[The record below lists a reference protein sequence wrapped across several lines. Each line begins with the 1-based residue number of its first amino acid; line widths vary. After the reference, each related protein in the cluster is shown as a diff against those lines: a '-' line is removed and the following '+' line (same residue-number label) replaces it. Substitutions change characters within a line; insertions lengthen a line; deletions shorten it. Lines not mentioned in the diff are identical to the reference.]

1 MKLTCI
7 HIFTLLIDTTTC
19 GKTKGECYGPPV
31 PMSGLEA
38 GVIAASFVCVL
49 VFVCCLIAYTYRSHI
64 KKNTLSQRSHGTF
77 AYTTGIQQQQ
87 QTYSEPRVAYEN
99 PSAYTNATRPIY
111 NNDEKRPPSYE
122 SVDRDTRFMH
132 PASSAPMRYVPSQE
146 SNFRL

>member
-31 PMSGLEA
+31 PVPGFVTGL
-38 GVIAASFVCVL
+38 IAAIVSCVF
-49 VFVCCLIAYTYRSHI
+49 VFVCCLIARTYCSHI
-64 KKNTLSQRSHGTF
+64 KKNTPSQHSHGTF
-77 AYTTGIQQQQ
+77 AYTTAIQQQQ

-132 PASSAPMRYVPSQE
+132 PASSAPMRCVPSQE